1 MNISEHAEGM
11 LSYKESLG
19 FSRNSYDYYLRDFC
33 DYFSQN
39 DYSQFTEET
48 VLPWCV
54 RRPTE
59 MPEGFRRRITPLREF
74 SKYLC
79 AIGETDYVVPTS
91 VFPIIHREIPYIFT
105 DQELQNL
112 FAECDKES
120 FCVQSPCRHLII
132 RVIFRLIYCCGLR
145 PNEGRELL
153 RSDFNEKEGT
163 IFVRK
168 NKAHKE
174 RVLPLSDDVATMCR
188 HYLNETRRL
197 FPDTEYMF
205 LSPDGDSYN
214 RKWLSAT
221 FRRLW
226 NASNPDSK
234 AKKVRVYLLRHRF
247 ATAVFMKW
255 LDEKEDL
262 YAKMP
267 YLSAYMGH
275 SHFEDTAYY
284 IHLLPEKLLS
294 SSTVDWSRFSSLIPE
309 VEDDDE

>member
-1 MNISEHAEGM
+1 M
-11 LSYKESLG
+11 LEYKESLG

-33 DYFSQN
+33 IYFSQN
-39 DYSQFTEET
+39 NYSQFTEET

-59 MPEGFRRRITPLREF
+59 LPEGFRRRITPLREF

-105 DQELQNL
+105 DQELRNL
-112 FAECDKES
+112 FAECD
-120 FCVQSPCRHLII
+120 
-132 RVIFRLIYCCGLR
+132 
-145 PNEGRELL
+145 PNEGRELQ
-153 RSDFNEKEGT
+153 RSDFNEKDGT
-163 IFVRK
+163 LFVRK
-168 NKAHKE
+168 NKAHRE
-174 RVLPLSDDVATMCR
+174 RILPLSDDVADMCR
-188 HYLNETRRL
+188 NYLNETRSL
-197 FPDTEYMF
+197 FPETEYMF
-205 LSPDGDSYN
+205 PSPDGDSYN
-214 RKWLSAT
+214 RKWLSTT

-226 NASNPDSK
+226 KASNPDSK

-294 SSTVDWSRFSSLIPE
+294 STTLDWSRFSSLIPE
-309 VEDDDE
+309 VEDDDG